1 MKTAQVDARPL
12 LQENRVDAI
21 LVTKRE
27 NIRYLSGFTGS
38 FGVLLITSS
47 AGHFISDSR
56 YAEQSER
63 EVSGFRIGILKKG
76 EQLLECVGRL
86 LKKRKV
92 GRVGFEPMDLR
103 VQQYNELKKK
113 ASPVRLVPLKN
124 GIESLRLVKS
134 GKEQQKI
141 LMAVRRAEKAFTAVR
156 RKICPGVSEREVA
169 LIMEGKMRCVGAAQ
183 VAFDTIVASG
193 KRSAMP
199 HGVASNKKLKR
210 GDLVIVDFGAECDGY
225 FSDMTRTLYLGKRF
239 AGEKRK
245 IYDVVLEAQEAAIG
259 MVKPGVNFEDI
270 DAAARNVIHKAG
282 FGAYFGHG
290 TGHGIGMEVHEPPR
304 VSPNNQERTCR
315 GMIFTIEPGIYVP
328 GLGGVR
334 IEDMVL
340 VTARGCNVLTTLSRD
355 WQN

>member
-1 MKTAQVDARPL
+1 MKTVPVDARPL

-27 NIRYLSGFTGS
+27 NVRYLSGFTGS

-47 AGHFISDSR
+47 TGYFISDSR

-63 EVSGFRIGILKKG
+63 QVSGFRIGILKKG
-76 EQLLECVGRL
+76 EQLLERIGRL
-86 LKKRKV
+86 LKKRKF

-113 ASPVRLVPLKN
+113 VSLVRFVPLKK

-141 LMAVRRAEKAFTAVR
+141 LEAVRRAEKAFTSVR
-156 RKICPGVSEREVA
+156 RKICPGVTEREVA
-169 LIMEGKMRCVGAAQ
+169 LIMEGKMRRVGAAQ

-199 HGVASNKKLKR
+199 HGVASNKKLR
-210 GDLVIVDFGAECDGY
+210 QGELVIIDFGAECDGY

-239 AGEKRK
+239 VGKKRK
-245 IYDVVLEAQEAAIG
+245 IYDVVREAQETAIQ
-259 MVKPGVNFEDI
+259 MIKPGINFEEI
-270 DAAARNVIHKAG
+270 DESARNVIHKAG
-282 FGAYFGHG
+282 FGSYFGHG
-290 TGHGIGMEVHEPPR
+290 TGHGIGLEVHELPR
-304 VSPNNQERTCR
+304 VAPNNRERTCR
-315 GMIFTIEPGIYVP
+315 GMIFTVEPGVYVP

-340 VTARGCNVLTTLSRD
+340 VTERGCKVLTTLSRD
-355 WQN
+355 WQT